1 MTEPDTNA
9 RDAERRRYEARA
21 TACREAFRLARDSG
35 AEIVTRPMFR
45 GENESTVRD
54 VEPLAGAR
62 AAHDLELS
70 ARGIVRDYIRQA
82 REAGHGWDQIG
93 QALGLGASDPD
104 RGEATLAEAAYTYAV
119 GRRESE
125 PPWEPRH
132 FGWTCRSCDNSIT
145 DRGLIQGPADDE
157 LGHAEDCPRLAT
169 AVAEWDAETERWVAE
184 WEAGQ

>member
-1 MTEPDTNA
+1 MTEPSPSA
-9 RDAERRRYEARA
+9 RDAERRRPAVRETAR
-21 TACREAFRLARDSG
+21 RETFRLARDSG
-35 AEIVTRPMFR
+35 AQIVTRPVFR
-45 GENESTVRD
+45 GEKEPTVRD

-70 ARGIVRDYIRQA
+70 AQGLVRDYIRQA

-93 QALGLGASDPD
+93 RALGLDASGPG
-104 RGEATLAEAAYTYAV
+104 RGEATPAEAAYTYAV

-125 PPWEPRH
+125 PPWEPRY
-132 FGWTCRSCDNSIT
+132 FGWTCRSCDKCIT

-157 LGHAEDCPRLAT
+157 LGHLQDCPRLAA
-169 AVAEWDAETERWVAE
+169 AVAEWDAESERWAAE